1 MPTIIRGNGRVT
13 GLLGQLIGRVFLD
26 SIVDEVQLRN
36 ELSIVF
42 RCPLRK
48 K

>member
-1 MPTIIRGNGRVT
+1 MPTIIRGNGRALILHG

-36 ELSIVF
+36 ELSIA
-42 RCPLRK
+42 
-48 K
+48 